1 MAISTSVTVNREQ
14 AIDRYIAVRDR
25 MPLAQFPKQSIYIDN
40 LESITNDID
49 VFVLDGFGVLNL
61 GEEPIPN
68 AVERIANLQTAG
80 SAVWVLTNGATK
92 PAATTAVKYED
103 WGFNIK
109 PSNVVSSRDALM
121 RGMAR
126 HPATLKWGIAATDFA
141 QIDQLSK
148 HAEHLLDD
156 PQIYSDCEAFVL
168 LSGLNWSDHRQR
180 LLEEALI
187 QRPRPVL
194 VGNPDLVAPHPSH
207 ISIEPGYFA
216 HQVQDAT
223 GVAPEFYGKPFKDA
237 FDIVSENLVGIPPTR
252 IAMVGDTLHTD
263 ILGGAAAGW
272 KTVLI
277 SDFGLF
283 KGRDVEEAIERS
295 GIRPDYIAPVT

>member
-1 MAISTSVTVNREQ
+1 MSLSISVNREQ
-14 AIDRYIAVRDR
+14 AIDRYIELRGR
-25 MPLAQFPKQSIYIDN
+25 MPQAQFPKQSIHIDN
-40 LESITNDID
+40 LESITDDID

-61 GEEPIPN
+61 GDEPIPN

-92 PAATTAVKYED
+92 PATSTAVKYED
-103 WGFNIK
+103 WGFNINA
-109 PSNVVSSRDALM
+109 SHVVSSRDALM

-126 HPATLKWGIAATDFA
+126 HPANLKWGVAATDFA

-148 HAEHLLDD
+148 HAIELLDD
-156 PQIYSDCEAFVL
+156 AQLYNDCDAFIL
-168 LSGLNWSDHRQR
+168 LSGLHWTDHRQQ
-180 LLEEALI
+180 LLEEALKA
-187 QRPRPVL
+187 RPRPVL

-207 ISIEPGYFA
+207 ISIEPGFFG
-216 HQVQDAT
+216 HQVQDVT
-223 GVAPEFYGKPFKDA
+223 GIAPEFYGKPFKDA
-237 FDIVSENLVGIPPTR
+237 FDIVSEKLAGIAPER

-277 SDFGLF
+277 TDFGLF